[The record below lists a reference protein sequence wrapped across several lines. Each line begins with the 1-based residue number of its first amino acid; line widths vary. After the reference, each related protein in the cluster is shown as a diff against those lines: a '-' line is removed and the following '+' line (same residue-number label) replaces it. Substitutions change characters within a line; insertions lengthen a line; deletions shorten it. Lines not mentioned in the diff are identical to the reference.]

1 VTGSLELLP
10 ADASP
15 RDAVLPGLREAAVA
29 LAEAGVSV
37 PSLDGK
43 LLRSVM
49 ALGLVP
55 ADRRSELDLRFWSGA
70 LAVEMAHEASLLHD
84 DVVDASDR
92 RRGVRTVA
100 AERGPSAALLQGD
113 EYLTG
118 SYRAAART
126 GSSAFL
132 DLFLQAV
139 HETVVGERRQ
149 GRSGPRAL
157 SPAEYEELVAWKT
170 GRLFGAAAALSALVP
185 EASPVA
191 EARAK
196 LGEELGVFYQM
207 VDDLLD
213 YCPAA
218 ETGKPGLQDYRRGT
232 WTWLLGI
239 PGAPTLSAE
248 SDDILQTL
256 TRPAKD
262 RPPLLRRALEQLE
275 SRASALEGRVQAET
289 EGCRLLITVFRGWV
303 AMARTGVEAQLSV
316 GEPSRTG
323 ERAESG
329 EATNPAVPSRAAG

>member
-1 VTGSLELLP
+1 MTGSLELVP
-10 ADASP
+10 ADTSP
-15 RDAVLPGLREAAVA
+15 RDAVLPGLREAAGA

-49 ALGLVP
+49 AFGLVAP
-55 ADRRSELDLRFWSGA
+55 SRRSELDLRFWSGA

-92 RRGVRTVA
+92 RRGVPTVA
-100 AERGPSAALLQGD
+100 AEFGPSVALLRGD

-126 GSSAFL
+126 ASPAFL
-132 DLFLQAV
+132 DVFLQAV
-139 HETVVGERRQ
+139 HGTVVGERRQ
-149 GRSGPRAL
+149 GRSGACPL
-157 SPAEYEELVAWKT
+157 SLAAYEELVAWKT

-185 EASPVA
+185 KASSVA
-191 EARAK
+191 EDRTK

-218 ETGKPGLQDYRRGT
+218 DTGKPGLQDHRRGT

-239 PGAPTLSAE
+239 PGAPALSAE
-248 SDDILQTL
+248 PDEILAAL
-256 TRPAKD
+256 TRTSED
-262 RPPLLRRALEQLE
+262 GPPLLRRALGRLE
-275 SRASALEGRVQAET
+275 SRASALECRVQAASQ
-289 EGCRLLITVFRGWV
+289 GCRLLTTILQGWV
-303 AMARTGVEAQLSV
+303 TMARKGVEAQLSAEEASYV
-316 GEPSRTG
+316 PEQAEPG
-323 ERAESG
+323 D
-329 EATNPAVPSRAAG
+329 PADSALPSRAAG